1 MHPAMSATIATTSAG
16 VASGLLVLLG
26 LIAPGDE
33 VPKTAGFGFFAFA
46 LVIGG
51 IAAALVHSAGKQGAI
66 PGAPAEHLHWL
77 ARTRF
82 LLLLNLVPTI
92 LFAFG
97 WIVFGAVDGFWRG
110 PG

>member
-16 VASGLLVLLG
+16 LASGLLVLLG

-33 VPKTAGFGFFAFA
+33 VPKTAEFGFFAFT

-66 PGAPAEHLHWL
+66 PGAPAEQRPGADLQSRL
-77 ARTRF
+77 RT
-82 LLLLNLVPTI
+82 
-92 LFAFG
+92 
-97 WIVFGAVDGFWRG
+97 
-110 PG
+110 